1 MYNMQKYVY
10 ICEFTEVVKHNN
22 KAPRKPAPNLK
33 TGRRSIFLSEANPHP
48 PLKRNLGSE
57 QCLAVP
63 CLLKMNSSPHICA
76 STDRRVVSFSFAPEV
91 LPFRDMMGILQTPRE
106 NLGKTTAKHESY
118 PGRGGGWGAWSPLP
132 IG

>member
-48 PLKRNLGSE
+48 PPKRSLGSW
-57 QCLAVP
+57 
-63 CLLKMNSSPHICA
+63 
-76 STDRRVVSFSFAPEV
+76 TVSGGP
-91 LPFRDMMGILQTPRE
+91 LPFKNEQFYLIYVHQQITE
-106 NLGKTTAKHESY
+106 
-118 PGRGGGWGAWSPLP
+118 
-132 IG
+132 